1 MAARPVKIAHINLA
15 REFRGGERQTCLLM
29 RELASRGWRQRLV
42 ARANGELAGR
52 AAEIPGLEIL
62 RSGRTPLS
70 LVRATRGCAVAH
82 AHEARGVYVA
92 LAAHWMHGAIS
103 VITRRV
109 TRPQKPSWLR
119 DRAFRS
125 AGAVVAISDAV
136 ARHVRGTYPELQ
148 PVLIPSAHARLPVDE
163 VAASAIRQRYA
174 GKILIGHTGTYYH
187 PAKGQLT
194 IIETARRAAVERP
207 EWHFLLMG
215 AGRHEQLFRERI
227 GALPNIELTGFV
239 DNVGDYLSACDL
251 FVFPSPDE
259 ALGSSLID
267 ALQFGLPIV
276 ATRVGGIPELVA
288 HGVNGILIEPE
299 SPEQLFDGIA
309 SLAAGSVAVEAMR
322 VANRAKADTFSAE
335 KMTDAYEALYH
346 HLLERQTA
354 AT

>member
-1 MAARPVKIAHINLA
+1 MKIAHINLA
-15 REFRGGERQTCLLM
+15 REFRGGERQTFLLM
-29 RELASRGWRQRLV
+29 RELAARDWSQRLV
-42 ARANGELAGR
+42 ARSDSELADR
-52 AAEIPGLEIL
+52 AGDIPGLEIL
-62 RSGRTPLS
+62 RLGRNPL
-70 LVRATRGCAVAH
+70 LLADATRGSAVAH
-82 AHEARGVYVA
+82 AHEARGVYVG

-119 DRAFRS
+119 DRAYRS

-136 ARHVRGTYPELQ
+136 ARHVRETYPEIK
-148 PVLIPSAHARLPVDE
+148 PVLIPSAHARLPVDDA
-163 VAASAIRQRYA
+163 AASAIRERYA
-174 GKILIGHTGTYYH
+174 GKFLIGHTGTYYH

-227 GALPNIELTGFV
+227 GDLPNIELTGFV

-267 ALQFGLPIV
+267 ALQFGLPVV
-276 ATRVGGIPELVA
+276 ATRVGGIPELVE

-299 SPEQLFDGIA
+299 SPEQLFEGIV
-309 SLAAGSVAVEAMR
+309 SLSAGSPAVEAMR
-322 VANRAKADTFSAE
+322 RANRARAETFSAE
-335 KMTDAYEALYH
+335 RMTDAYEALYRR
-346 HLLERQTA
+346 LAGGVT
-354 AT
+354 